1 MRSVA
6 ESNEP
11 DEILQDLRKIS
22 MPCRFPQNKPA
33 IGDIV
38 RWIYEWA
45 EDPLYG
51 SLYIVAGFHAETQ
64 DIVVVRVLNNP
75 FEVREFHVSQL
86 EIVSIESMS

>member
-1 MRSVA
+1 MMSAA
-6 ESNEP
+6 ETSEP

-22 MPCRFPQNKPA
+22 MPCHLPQNKPI

-38 RWIYEWA
+38 RWIYEWV

-51 SLYIVAGFHAETQ
+51 SLYIVAGFHAEVQ
-64 DIVVVRVLNNP
+64 DIAVVRVLNNP

-86 EIVSIESMS
+86 ETVSNKSTS